1 MIVSSTLY
9 KVSIKDLAAI
19 YNIANRTAEKK
30 MSALKKRYNTNR
42 LTIQLISEVEKVN
55 PKIIQ
60 NIIARR
66 NKIEFTD

>member
-1 MIVSSTLY
+1 MIVSKTFY

-42 LTIQLISEVEKVN
+42 LTIQLISEVEKVD

-60 NIIARR
+60 NIISRR